1 MEMKYPEM
9 IIFDYGHTL
18 LHEPDY
24 DPLRGEKTL
33 FEHIKSNPSNYTAEQ
48 VNDFSQR
55 IFEEIA
61 PVRRDLGYELH
72 ERQFQ
77 RFVYE
82 YLGIELSVTLD
93 EAENIFWD
101 AMSPG
106 ALMPGADKMLDYL
119 NARGI
124 RTGVISNIAFS
135 GDALRRRLDRLLPN
149 NRFEFVITS
158 SEYMFRKPNRLIF
171 DLALRKAGLPA
182 DAVWYCGDNPVADV
196 AGASQ
201 VGIFPVWYDN
211 DIDCPYRDRENE
223 PVPTCEHLHIGDWS
237 EMISVLE
244 KMHNEVPMG

>member
-1 MEMKYPEM
+1 MKYPEM

-18 LHEPDY
+18 LYEPGH
-24 DPLRGEKTL
+24 DPLRGERAL
-33 FEHIKSNPSNYTAEQ
+33 FEYIKSNPSGYTPEQ

-61 PVRRDLGYELH
+61 PVRRTLGYELH

-101 AMSPG
+101 AVTPG

-119 NARGI
+119 NANGI

-171 DLALRKAGLPA
+171 ELALRKAGLRA
-182 DAVWYCGDNPVADV
+182 EDVWYCGDSPQADV
-196 AGASQ
+196 EGSSQ
-201 VGIFPVWYDN
+201 VGIFPVWYDS
-211 DIDCPYRDRENE
+211 DIDCPYRDRRNE
-223 PVPTCEHLHIGDWS
+223 PSPTCGHLYIKEWP

-244 KMHNEVPMG
+244 GLRNEVPMG